1 MGYDLTGSYD
11 EHAEPSGDFSPIP
24 AGTYRARI
32 EEASIEDISR
42 DKPKGRCLKLTW
54 KVETGPHDGRLVW
67 QRLNM
72 WAENMNNLDKVI
84 SIANSQFAAIRQA
97 VGKTIVNNT
106 DELLQIPCD
115 IYVTVV
121 ESAGYAPQN
130 EVKSVKP
137 AGNPVQQAA
146 QQRQAPPA
154 TQRQSAPP
162 PQQRAAPANGGSAPW
177 PRRQT
182 A

>member
-24 AGTYRARI
+24 TDTYRARI
-32 EEASIEDISR
+32 EEASIEDISKK
-42 DKPKGRCLKLTW
+42 DNKGRCLKLTW

-146 QQRQAPPA
+146 QQRAPAAP
-154 TQRQSAPP
+154 RQSAPP
-162 PQQRAAPANGGSAPW
+162 QQQRAAPAAGNGKAAPW
-177 PRRQT
+177 RQT

>member
-32 EEASIEDISR
+32 DEASIEDISR
-42 DKPKGRCLKLTW
+42 RDNKGRCLKLTW

-72 WAENMNNLDKVI
+72 WAENMTNLDKVI

-106 DELLQIPCD
+106 DELLHIPCD
-115 IYVTVV
+115 IYVTIR
-121 ESAGYAPQN
+121 EDAGHAPQN
-130 EVKSVKP
+130 EVKSVKA

-146 QQRQAPPA
+146 QQRPAPAPA
-154 TQRQSAPP
+154 ASRQSDLRPSTLGPAPK
-162 PQQRAAPANGGSAPW
+162 GKPW
-177 PRRQT
+177 PSRQT

>member
-32 EEASIEDISR
+32 EEASIEDISKK
-42 DKPKGRCLKLTW
+42 DNKGRCLKLTW

-130 EVKSVKP
+130 EVKSVKA
-137 AGNPVQQAA
+137 AGNPVQQSA
-146 QQRQAPPA
+146 QQRAPA
-154 TQRQSAPP
+154 AQRQSAPP
-162 PQQRAAPANGGSAPW
+162 QQQRSAPAAGNGKAAPW
-177 PRRQT
+177 RQT

>member
-1 MGYDLTGSYD
+1 MVNIAGSYD
-11 EHAEPSGDFSPIP
+11 ENAEPSGDFSPIP

-32 EEASIEDISR
+32 EEASIEDISKK
-42 DKPKGRCLKLTW
+42 DNKGRCLKLTW

-146 QQRQAPPA
+146 QQRAPAAP
-154 TQRQSAPP
+154 RQSAPP
-162 PQQRAAPANGGSAPW
+162 QQQRAAPAAGNGKAAPW
-177 PRRQT
+177 RQT

>member
-32 EEASIEDISR
+32 EEASIEDISKK
-42 DKPKGRCLKLTW
+42 DNKGRCLKLTW

-106 DELLQIPCD
+106 DELLHIPCD
-115 IYVTVV
+115 IYVMVV

-146 QQRQAPPA
+146 QQRAPAAP
-154 TQRQSAPP
+154 RQSASPQ
-162 PQQRAAPANGGSAPW
+162 QQRAAPAAGNGKAAPW
-177 PRRQT
+177 RQT

>member
-1 MGYDLTGSYD
+1 MVNIAGSYD
-11 EHAEPSGDFSPIP
+11 ENAEPSGDFEPLP

-32 EEASIEDISR
+32 IETAIEDVSR
-42 DKPKGRCLKLTW
+42 QNNFGRCLKLTW
-54 KVETGPHDGRLVW
+54 QVETGPYDGRLVW
-67 QRLNM
+67 QRINM
-72 WAENMNNLDKVI
+72 WAENMTNNDKVI

-97 VGKTIVNNT
+97 TGKIIVNDS

-115 IYVTVV
+115 IYVALKVQ
-121 ESAGYAPQN
+121 EGRNPQN